1 MCIMRVSKQGGKE
14 MSNVY
19 NKYEDFYNAMI
30 NAGLTQAEASAAVN
44 AKMNEDAMAERFPD
58 ND

>member
-1 MCIMRVSKQGGKE
+1 MRVSKQGGKE